1 MTRFRAVTLNADFTD
16 RRSDLRHVVTHSGKR
31 RRRLA
36 DRPWIVF
43 GQETVREDWSRLAP
57 AGWATTQD
65 MSTEATRG
73 VAIAW
78 DTAHVEAVGD
88 WRCVLLLPE
97 RRGVEMRGRWVIAQD
112 VRIGG
117 EAVTLASTHRP
128 PERYAHLWPE
138 FDRALAAWVRR
149 QRHPVILGMDTN
161 VPGLGIVKPG
171 RRRRLA
177 RSLGMRQAG
186 YGIDAVL
193 VTPPLRVRPVRWL
206 PKRTSDHRAVEV
218 AVTVPQGR
226 QSSR

>member
-1 MTRFRAVTLNADFTD
+1 MIRFTCVQLNADFTD
-16 RRSDLRHVVTHSGKR
+16 RRTDLPYVIERRGNK

-36 DRPWIVF
+36 ERPWVVF

-57 AGWATTQD
+57 AGWATAQD

-73 VAIAW
+73 VAVTW

-97 RRGVEMRGRWVIAQD
+97 RPGVIMRGRWIIAQD

-117 EAVTLASTHRP
+117 QVVTLASTHRP

-149 QRHPVILGMDTN
+149 QQHPVILGIDTN
-161 VPGLGIVKPG
+161 VPGLRALKPG

-186 YGIDAVL
+186 YGIDAVM
-193 VTPPLRVRPVRWL
+193 VTPPLRVKPVRWL
-206 PKRTSDHRAVEV
+206 PKRTSDHRGVEV
-218 AVTVPQGR
+218 QVTIPSKR
-226 QSSR
+226 SK